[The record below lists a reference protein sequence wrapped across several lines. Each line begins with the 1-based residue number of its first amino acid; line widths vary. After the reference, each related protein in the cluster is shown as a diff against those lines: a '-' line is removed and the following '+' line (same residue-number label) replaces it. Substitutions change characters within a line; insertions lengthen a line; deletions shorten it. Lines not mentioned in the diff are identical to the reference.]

1 MTSAGLPPQSP
12 PRWQLLARK
21 DVLAGFMF
29 VGVAALGLYLSRNYP
44 IGTALRMGT
53 GYVPRLLCWVLLGLG
68 VIVLLQGLRAGAP
81 EFGPF
86 AEFWWRPFVFV
97 PLSILAFVYSIE
109 SLGAIIASA
118 LLIAVGAVAGRDMRL
133 LEVLATGAIL
143 IALCWVIFIWGLGL
157 PISAWPEW

>member
-1 MTSAGLPPQSP
+1 M
-12 PRWQLLARK
+12 LAQK
-21 DVLAGFMF
+21 DVLAGLFF
-29 VGVAALGLYLSRNYP
+29 IGVALLGLWMSRDYQ

-68 VIVLLQGLRAGAP
+68 VLVLLQGLRAGAS

-97 PLSILAFVYSIE
+97 PLSILAFAYSIE

-118 LLIAVGAVAGRDMRL
+118 LLIAVGAFAGRDMRP
-133 LEVLATGAIL
+133 LEVVATAVIL
-143 IALCWVIFIWGLGL
+143 IALCWFIFIWGLGL
-157 PISAWPEW
+157 PLSAWPDW

>member
-1 MTSAGLPPQSP
+1 VTAQAQGTKAPWSRILVQ
-12 PRWQLLARK
+12 K
-21 DVLAGFMF
+21 DVLAGLFLIA
-29 VGVAALGLYLSRNYP
+29 VALLGLWLSRDYQ

-68 VIVLLQGLRAGAP
+68 VIVLLQGLRAGAA

-97 PLSILAFVYSIE
+97 PLSLLAFVYSIE

-118 LLIAVGAVAGRDMRL
+118 LLIAVGAFAGRDMRP
-133 LEVLATGAIL
+133 LEVVATAAIL
-143 IALCWVIFIWGLGL
+143 IGLCWAIFIWGLGL
-157 PISAWPEW
+157 PLSVWPEW